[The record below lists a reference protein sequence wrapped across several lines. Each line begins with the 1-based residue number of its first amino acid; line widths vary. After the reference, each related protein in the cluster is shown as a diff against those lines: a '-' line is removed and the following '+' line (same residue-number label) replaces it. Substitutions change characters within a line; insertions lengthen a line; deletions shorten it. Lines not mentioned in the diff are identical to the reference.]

1 MEGDL
6 KSTLFTKKNIFG
18 ILAFILISL
27 GITAGLFLLNGQ
39 KLFNPKADI
48 EPITFK
54 DANGNPLQ
62 AENGVPITN
71 STNIKVELR
80 APAP

>member
-1 MEGDL
+1 MEVDL
-6 KSTLFTKKNIFG
+6 KSTLLTKKNIFG
-18 ILAFILISL
+18 ISAFVLVSL
-27 GITAGLFLLNGQ
+27 GITTGLFLLNGQ

-54 DANGNPLQ
+54 DASGNPLQ
-62 AENGVPITN
+62 TENGVPVTN

-80 APAP
+80 VPAP